1 LSGQVANQR
10 LVELTTVEEHGEFY
24 EDAGEFLPVG
34 VWAARGF
41 DAESIVNKSLPKDK
55 KMHPV
60 LGETFRVCVLR
71 KGHRGAKTVAKSD
84 KLVAT
89 GSMLGSSGDNP
100 QLALE
105 ASAPQLALENKSDS
119 DSDSSSSS
127 SRKKSK
133 KSKKAAKKSRK
144 AEKKLKR
151 KRSSSPPK
159 ASLSSSCFWVL
170 ASLSDRVAERPC
182 RCMIVQS

>member
-71 KGHRGAKTVAKSD
+71 KGHRGAKTVVKSD
-84 KLVAT
+84 KLAAA
-89 GSMLGSSGDNP
+89 GSVRGSSVRLRLRLVFVFQPQEVEEVQEGGEEGEEGREEAEAEAVLLSAEGFVEFKLFLGSSIIKRP
-100 QLALE
+100 
-105 ASAPQLALENKSDS
+105 
-119 DSDSSSSS
+119 
-127 SRKKSK
+127 SR
-133 KSKKAAKKSRK
+133 
-144 AEKKLKR
+144 
-151 KRSSSPPK
+151 
-159 ASLSSSCFWVL
+159 
-170 ASLSDRVAERPC
+170 
-182 RCMIVQS
+182 